1 MTATIAPPRP
11 FLATDRQVADP
22 FPVSS
27 APVSSAPVSSA
38 PVSSAPVSSEY
49 TISETAEILDMSI
62 ECLNDLI
69 KIGLFECRQE
79 DGERFILR
87 STVLEFHRTQVRR
100 EAALNE
106 LSRWDQE
113 MGLYD

>member
-27 APVSSAPVSSA
+27 DPVP
-38 PVSSAPVSSEY
+38 PEY
-49 TISETAEILDMSI
+49 TVSETAEILDMSV

-69 KIGLFECRQE
+69 RIGVFECRQE
-79 DGERFILR
+79 EGERFILR
-87 STVLEFHRTQVRR
+87 STVLDFHRTQVRR

-106 LSRWDQE
+106 LVRISQE
-113 MGLYD
+113 MGLYDD

>member
-27 APVSSAPVSSA
+27 
-38 PVSSAPVSSEY
+38 EY
-49 TISETAEILDMSI
+49 TISEAAEILDMSV

-69 KIGLFECRQE
+69 RIGVFECRQE
-79 DGERFILR
+79 NGERFILK
-87 STVLEFHRTQVRR
+87 STVLDFHRTQVRR

-106 LSRWDQE
+106 LARWDQE

>member
-22 FPVSS
+22 FPVS
-27 APVSSAPVSSA
+27 P
-38 PVSSAPVSSEY
+38 EY
-49 TISETAEILDMSI
+49 TISEAAEILDMSV

-69 KIGLFECRQE
+69 RIGVFECRQE
-79 DGERFILR
+79 NGERFILK